1 MPETVSVFT
10 VYQDTFTQMMKASSV
25 LQLPQITFISAENG
39 LSAKLHDEEDA
50 TSNNYTVNLADA
62 DTEFEVTFDMEHLR
76 LLPGDYEVTVSQGP
90 VVQFKNLSV
99 DLTYWIAVKS

>member
-62 DTEFEVTFDMEHLR
+62 DAEFEVTFDMEHLR